1 MGESFET
8 LAIPVGDVIT
18 SEDCR
23 TCNTADLAFGRYE
36 KPSALNVEP
45 AEKYM
50 PEQMETMRANITP
63 LLSAMPAE
71 GQNTVLIGHDAVF
84 AAVTGIDLEPQ
95 GVAYVA
101 RPNGQ
106 GFELVAN
113 LNSDEWAA
121 LQ

>member
-8 LAIPVGDVIT
+8 LAIPVGDVIA
-18 SEDCR
+18 SEYCR
-23 TCNTADLAFGRYE
+23 AYSTADLAFGRYE
-36 KPSALNVEP
+36 KTSDFNFEP
-45 AEKYM
+45 AEEYT
-50 PEQMETMRANITP
+50 PQQMSTMRANITP
-63 LLSAMPAE
+63 LLSALPAE
-71 GQNTVLIGHDAVF
+71 GQNTVLIGHNDVFDA
-84 AAVTGIDLEPQ
+84 ATGIYPGPQ

-106 GFELVAN
+106 RFELVAN